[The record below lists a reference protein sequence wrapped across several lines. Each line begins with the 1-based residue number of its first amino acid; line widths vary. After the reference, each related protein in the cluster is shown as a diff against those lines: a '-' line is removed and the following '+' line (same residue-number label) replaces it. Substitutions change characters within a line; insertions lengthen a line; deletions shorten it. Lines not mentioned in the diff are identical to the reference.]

1 MIRVILRVALL
12 FTLMGS
18 QGLAQQ
24 GAIPLDQLQTAAQ
37 SGQMNAQT
45 QLGLRH
51 LRGDGVPQD
60 FALAAEWFA
69 ASAAQGDA
77 NAQNLLARLYSD
89 GLGVAQDDATAI
101 GLFEQAAIS
110 GNPQHL
116 SDLARVLERDDSTL
130 PRAVALYERAAKNGD
145 KIALVSLGTLYQSG
159 RGVTQDFEKARGLYT
174 QAASLGSG
182 RALNNLGLIYARG
195 EGTEQDYPRAADLF
209 AQAGE
214 MGIKEAF
221 RNLGVLHENGFGVP
235 LDEAKAAAL
244 YKLASNAA
252 PSGPTPVARYVYDPR
267 LTPFEITSE
276 ALEKIQTAANFG
288 DPVAQFQLGWALLQK
303 SEPTHA
309 DTQQAAQWFARAA
322 RSGFGPA
329 MANLGMMH
337 YRGEGVLQDYVYGH
351 MWLSLAAT
359 AGTALDKRL
368 AAEFANLP
376 TAAQINESQSLV
388 RERTAA
394 TQP

>member
-12 FTLMGS
+12 FTLIGN

-24 GAIPLDQLQTAAQ
+24 AAIPLEQLQAAAQ

-101 GLFEQAAIS
+101 AFFEQAAVS
-110 GNPQHL
+110 GNPQYL
-116 SDLARVLERDDSTL
+116 SDLARVLERDDNTL
-130 PRAVALYERAAKNGD
+130 PRAVALYERAAQSGD
-145 KIALVSLGTLYQSG
+145 KTALVSLGTLYQSG
-159 RGVTQDFEKARGLYT
+159 RGVTQDFEKARDLYT
-174 QAASLGSG
+174 KAASLGSG

-195 EGTEQDYPRAADLF
+195 EGIEQDYPRAAGLF

-214 MGIKEAF
+214 MGIKEAY

-244 YKLASNAA
+244 YKLASNAD
-252 PSGPTPVARYVYDPR
+252 PSEPTSVARYVYDPR
-267 LTPFEITSE
+267 LTPIQSTSE
-276 ALEKIQTAANFG
+276 ALENIQAAAKAG
-288 DPVAQFQLGWALLQK
+288 DPVAQFQIGWVLLQK
-303 SEPTHA
+303 TEPTHA
-309 DTQQAAQWFARAA
+309 EIQQAAQWFTRAA
-322 RSGFGPA
+322 QSGYGPA

-337 YRGEGVLQDYVYGH
+337 FRGEGVLQDFVYGH
-351 MWLSLAAT
+351 MWMSLATT
-359 AGTALDKRL
+359 AGVILNEALI
-368 AAEFANLP
+368 AEFVELP
-376 TAAQINESQSLV
+376 TPSQINESQALV
-388 RERTAA
+388 RNRFKK
-394 TQP
+394 